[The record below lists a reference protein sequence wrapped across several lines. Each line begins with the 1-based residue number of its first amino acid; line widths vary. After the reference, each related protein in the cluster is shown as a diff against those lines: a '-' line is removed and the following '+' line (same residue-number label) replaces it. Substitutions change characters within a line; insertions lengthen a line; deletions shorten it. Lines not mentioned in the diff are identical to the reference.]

1 MTNALCST
9 FRATSTVAL
18 CLSLLACATGQP
30 TPPSTPPTTPLT
42 LHLRLIGE
50 TSLPHRLNYQGTTV
64 GGLSALD
71 YDPVKN
77 LWFALSDD
85 RSDLQ
90 PARFYSMRLA
100 ITAEGIAPPQLVGV
114 TTLRQADGQ
123 AFPSRRQEP
132 NGVVP
137 DPEGLRWRAQTGT
150 LLWSSEGDI
159 QHGTDPSVC
168 EMRPD
173 GTHLRCLDLPAHLR
187 ADRTGASG
195 PRDNLTLE
203 GLATTPDGRGVW
215 AAMENALVQD
225 GPMPTLNAPG
235 GPSRITL
242 FDVGSGKPVAQR
254 AYVTDAIPAAPV
266 PPQTFADNGISEIL
280 AIDAFRLLVLERSFT
295 AGVGNSL
302 RLYQVDTRDGSDTL
316 QQDTLAPGTWQ
327 PMRKT
332 LVANLDDFVALNGQP
347 RPGLRRL
354 DNTEGM
360 AWGPRIMGKNGRPG
374 PRTLVLISDDN
385 FNARQTTQIIA
396 FEFLESAP

>member
-1 MTNALCST
+1 MTNVLCST
-9 FRATSTVAL
+9 LRATASVAL
-18 CLSLLACATGQP
+18 CLSLLACAVQP
-30 TPPSTPPTTPLT
+30 AGPGSPPTTPVT
-42 LHLRLIGE
+42 VELRLIGE
-50 TSLPHRLNYQGTTV
+50 TSLPHRLNYQATTV

-71 YDPVKN
+71 YDPAKN

-90 PARFYSMRLA
+90 PARFYTMRLA
-100 ITAEGIAPPQLVGV
+100 ITTEGIAPPQLVGV
-114 TTLRQADGQ
+114 TTLRQPDGQ
-123 AFPSRRQEP
+123 PFPNRQQEP
-132 NGVVP
+132 NGMVP
-137 DPEGLRWRAQTGT
+137 DPEGLRWRPQTGT

-159 QHGTDPSVC
+159 KHGTDPSVC

-173 GTHLRCLDLPAHLR
+173 GAHVRCLELPAHLR
-187 ADRTGASG
+187 ADATGATG
-195 PRDNLTLE
+195 PRDNLALE

-225 GPMPTLNAPG
+225 GPIPTLNAPG
-235 GPSRITL
+235 GPSRFTL
-242 FDVGSGKPVAQR
+242 FDLATGKAMAQR

-266 PPQTFADNGISEIL
+266 PPQTFADNGVSEIL

-316 QQDTLAPGTWQ
+316 RQDTLAPGTWQ

-332 LVANLDDFVALNGQP
+332 LVANLDDFVAINGQP

-360 AWGPRIMGKNGRPG
+360 AWGPRMVDKNGKPG

-385 FNARQTTQIIA
+385 FNPRQITQIIA